1 MEITVKTNNM
11 ETKICSKCGKE
22 FPIDHYYTI
31 KDKKTGKV
39 KYRYN
44 YCRADHYKMTK
55 PTAKKWRKQNPEQW
69 KKDVRKSLHAMFE
82 RDRKGVYL
90 LVTTKGL
97 YVGSTDKY
105 KHRILQHR
113 NSDFKGNC
121 KYEGAV
127 VLFSFMLE
135 QIDSKRKRLQ
145 REKYWIAKLRPRL
158 NKVHNPDYHKTYLG
172 GYEKK

>member
-1 MEITVKTNNM
+1 M

-31 KDKKTGKV
+31 KDKKTGEV

-55 PTAKKWRKQNPEQW
+55 PIAKKWRKKNPEQW
-69 KKDVRKSLHAMFE
+69 SKDVQKAQKAMFE

-90 LVTTKGL
+90 LITSKGL

-105 KHRILQHR
+105 EHRIRQHR
-113 NSDFKGNC
+113 NNDFKGNC
-121 KYEGAV
+121 KYKGAFV
-127 VLFSFMLE
+127 FYATMLE
-135 QIDSKRKRLQ
+135 EIDSRKKRLE
-145 REKYWIAKLRPRL
+145 REKYWINKLKPAL
-158 NKVHNPDYHKTYLG
+158 NKAHNPDYQKVYLG